1 MGVGPPMTSW
11 AHGLATFRQGSWA
24 AGVGLLVEA
33 LQSGVRDLHARATAD
48 GSAAD
53 HADSVWQAS
62 MTLSALWHT
71 CQGQLPGDATA
82 SSSASAAAAAQEAF
96 FSAEGPSCCVSTLA
110 ALGSSWQHPS
120 AASTTVVLS
129 LRCSR
134 GGGSARGGE
143 VGLSVHA
150 SVHPTHAPTP
160 PAQRVRQA
168 EALSV
173 LKAILALWHAATR
186 AQPTLNRC
194 LWHALGGVHLEDD
207 LPPSFTP
214 PPPLPPPPLPPPFYP
229 PPHKPL
235 SEPPIEPP
243 IEPHPPLNDLPRPP
257 PLEVRVASLLHSA
270 EWTL

>member
-1 MGVGPPMTSW
+1 MSFFFLRREKIARPLFSRPPQTRVQAGSLGGSLGLWGGRMAASSGGGPPMGVGPPMTSW

-120 AASTTVVLS
+120 AASTPVVLS

-194 LWHALGGVHLEDD
+194 LWHALGGVHL
-207 LPPSFTP
+207 
-214 PPPLPPPPLPPPFYP
+214 
-229 PPHKPL
+229 
-235 SEPPIEPP
+235 
-243 IEPHPPLNDLPRPP
+243 
-257 PLEVRVASLLHSA
+257 
-270 EWTL
+270 